1 MGMAWRSLLSYLRH
15 LRAIW
20 QSMDV
25 FRKLYMPTGHNE
37 FVTPVAARTLAW
49 TDEESFISGKRR
61 VSTMR
66 QRKSVRALVLCTLS
80 HSIDQDIDLLL
91 RISEREWKRLLTWL
105 DVSGLALY
113 FFDRMREMERL
124 SILPP
129 FAVETLERNLRDNTE
144 RTRGMIA
151 ESIVIQHGFQS
162 EGVRYAV
169 LKGVSLCPAAV
180 SRPELRHQFDL
191 DYLIARTDA
200 GKART
205 ELERLGYRAHA
216 LGERCWEFK
225 KGETPHVSVKDLYK
239 DLDYRGV
246 ELHLDS
252 STKGGRSQLEN
263 LTERALGDVAMPLL
277 APVDLF
283 IAHAMDVFKDVC
295 SSYTRASHLLE
306 YYRHVLANSD
316 VDSFWAELRHRVA
329 GDRKTKVGIAVV
341 SYLAE
346 SLLGKFAPEAL
357 TKWTVAELSPAV
369 RLWIERYGHD
379 SVLADPPGTKLYLL
393 LQKELELEGVLPQ
406 QKLRTSLLPTRLP
419 KAPVRGS
426 RGEDLSTRIARYTT
440 QVRFVLSRL
449 RFHCAEGTRF
459 ALESYRWNR
468 QLEHLR

>member
-1 MGMAWRSLLSYLRH
+1 
-15 LRAIW
+15 
-20 QSMDV
+20 MDV
-25 FRKLYMPTGHNE
+25 FRKLYVPTGRNE
-37 FVTPVAARTLAW
+37 FVTPLAAGTLAW
-49 TDEESFISGKRR
+49 TDGESFSSGKRR
-61 VSTMR
+61 ISTMR
-66 QRKSVRALVLCTLS
+66 QRKSVRGLVLRTLS
-80 HSIDQDIDLLL
+80 QSIDQDIDLLL
-91 RISEREWKRLLTWL
+91 RISWREWKRLLTWL

-113 FFDRMREMERL
+113 FFDRMHQRKQLCM
-124 SILPP
+124 LPQ
-129 FAVETLERNLRDNTE
+129 FVIEKLERNLRDNTE

-151 ESIVIQHGFQS
+151 ESIVIQQGFQS
-162 EGVRYAV
+162 DGVRYAV

-191 DYLIARTDA
+191 DYLIARADA
-200 GKART
+200 GKARK
-205 ELERLGYRAHA
+205 ELERMGYRAHA

-225 KGETPHVSVKDLYK
+225 KGETPYVSVNDLYK
-239 DLDYRGV
+239 DLAYRGV

-252 STKGGRSQLEN
+252 STTGGRSQLEN
-263 LTERALGDVAMPLL
+263 LAERVLGDVTMPLL

-295 SSYTRASHLLE
+295 SSFTRASHLLE
-306 YYRHVLANSD
+306 YYRHVLARAD
-316 VDSFWAELRHRVA
+316 DGSFWNELRHRVA

-346 SLLGKFAPEAL
+346 ILLGKFAPETL
-357 TKWTVAELSPAV
+357 TIWTVDELSPAV

-379 SVLADPPGTKLYLL
+379 GVLADPPGTKLYLL

-419 KAPVRGS
+419 QAAVRGS

-440 QVRFVLSRL
+440 QVRFIHSRL
-449 RFHCAEGTRF
+449 RFHCAEGLRF

-468 QLEHLR
+468 QLEHLQ